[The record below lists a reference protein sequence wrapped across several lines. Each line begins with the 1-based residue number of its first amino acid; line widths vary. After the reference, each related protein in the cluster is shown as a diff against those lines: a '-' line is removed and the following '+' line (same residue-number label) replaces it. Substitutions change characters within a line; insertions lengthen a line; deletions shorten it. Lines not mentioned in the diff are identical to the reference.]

1 MESLDNITIVSF
13 NLHENIKKVDIDIQK
28 YFETA
33 ILTIYA
39 RRNFFEKYLL
49 NCKKIGT
56 QKLPILYI
64 QPNGKLQMLKISI
77 YLKPLVY
84 FCPIFKKG

>member
-39 RRNFFEKYLL
+39 RRKFFEKYLK
-49 NCKKIGT
+49 NW
-56 QKLPILYI
+56 
-64 QPNGKLQMLKISI
+64 NS
-77 YLKPLVY
+77 
-84 FCPIFKKG
+84 